1 MLACGVFG
9 TSAITALTAQN
20 TQGVHNVHIPSLEF
34 LAQQIDAVL
43 GDIGAQAVKTGMLP
57 NVDVVELVAS
67 KVRVCMCVHVWVW
80 AWVCLCVNDVL
91 VWMCVCVLGCGCVC
105 VRVCACLWM
114 CVECLVI
121 GWFGSVH
128 KTELVVYPVVRKVG
142 L

>member
-91 VWMCVCVLGCGCVC
+91 VWMCV
-105 VRVCACLWM
+105 
-114 CVECLVI
+114 ECLVI

-142 L
+142 LCVCAPLIVDVNMFVCLRACL